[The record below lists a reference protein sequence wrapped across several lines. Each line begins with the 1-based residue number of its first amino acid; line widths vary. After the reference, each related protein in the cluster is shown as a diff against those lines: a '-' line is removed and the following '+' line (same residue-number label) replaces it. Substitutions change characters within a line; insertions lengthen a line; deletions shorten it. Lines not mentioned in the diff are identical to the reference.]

1 MKRVRLG
8 VIGCGA
14 IAQVQHLP
22 FLTELAEEFE
32 VAVVCDVS
40 PSAAKY
46 AAGLFHVPK
55 YVTDYQ
61 DVLASDVDAVLL
73 CHTDPKT
80 DVAVA
85 SFRAG
90 KHVFI
95 EKPMCFSL
103 QEADSIVA
111 AAHDSG
117 KVGQVG
123 YVKLFEPA
131 FEAAQQEVAAIHE
144 IRFVQV
150 NHLHPSN
157 ELHIRQ
163 FRTRNFDDV
172 PAGAMELTRK
182 AREAAVLA
190 AIGDVPEHVQRA
202 FGILSGS
209 MVHDLYGLR
218 VLFGVPSQVVSAEI
232 WSEGRAMTT
241 TLEYPQGHRC
251 VATWVDL
258 PELWDFRETLEV
270 YGGSKRVIV
279 SYESGFSREVSSLTV
294 HEIDAE
300 GRTVRKEPQMDWE
313 SPFRRELRHFHE
325 CIVTGKES
333 RSPVA
338 SARDD
343 IALIIDI
350 TKNYLDSSAN

>member
-61 DVLASDVDAVLL
+61 DVLVSDVDAVLL

-117 KVGQVG
+117 KVGQGRV
-123 YVKLFEPA
+123 
-131 FEAAQQEVAAIHE
+131 
-144 IRFVQV
+144 
-150 NHLHPSN
+150 
-157 ELHIRQ
+157 RQ
-163 FRTRNFDDV
+163 
-172 PAGAMELTRK
+172 
-182 AREAAVLA
+182 AV
-190 AIGDVPEHVQRA
+190 RA
-202 FGILSGS
+202 
-209 MVHDLYGLR
+209 GLR
-218 VLFGVPSQVVSAEI
+218 GSP
-232 WSEGRAMTT
+232 T
-241 TLEYPQGHRC
+241 
-251 VATWVDL
+251 
-258 PELWDFRETLEV
+258 
-270 YGGSKRVIV
+270 GGSRHPRNPLRASKPPAPEQRVAHPPV
-279 SYESGFSREVSSLTV
+279 SHQE
-294 HEIDAE
+294 
-300 GRTVRKEPQMDWE
+300 
-313 SPFRRELRHFHE
+313 FR
-325 CIVTGKES
+325 
-333 RSPVA
+333 
-338 SARDD
+338 
-343 IALIIDI
+343 
-350 TKNYLDSSAN
+350 